1 MTVPAP
7 PPPAVPATAPCA
19 ANASVSA
26 EPPLRPAHADKAW
39 EWFRSIGS
47 PKFHVAPMVDQSEL
61 PFRLLCRRHGATCA
75 YTPMLHA
82 RIFSQDKKYREE
94 MLTSSPEDR
103 PLLVQFC
110 SNEPQHLLA
119 AAQRVEA
126 MGIADAIDINFGC
139 PQRIAKRGGYGAF
152 LMDDL
157 PKVEAMVRLLAQNL
171 RIPVTAKIRIFP
183 DLAKTVAYARMVEAA
198 GASLVAVHGRLREQK
213 DNTATRADWDAIR
226 AVKAA
231 LSVPVLANGNIR
243 HLGDVEACL
252 SYTGADGVLSAEG
265 LLADP
270 ALFDGPARAA
280 VAVGDYVPPP
290 LERLA
295 LAAEYMALT
304 AAHPV
309 PLRMVRGHVHKM
321 IGDWLA
327 EHTDLREKINRMPPS
342 IQLFLQVVDEI
353 LARAAASG
361 RGHPVPQLSAAELA
375 AADRDEARR
384 AAIEEQEREADALD
398 RLERRGGGCGC
409 AGEEEEAEELLID
422 WSDGALFE

>member
-1 MTVPAP
+1 MTVPV
-7 PPPAVPATAPCA
+7 PPPAAAPTTASHQPTTV
-19 ANASVSA
+19 NVDPTTSQ
-26 EPPLRPAHADKAW
+26 RPQHVDKAW

-82 RIFSQDKKYREE
+82 RIFSQDRKYREE
-94 MLTSSPEDR
+94 MLTTAPEDR

-110 SNEPQHLLA
+110 ANDPQHLLA
-119 AAQRVEA
+119 AARMVEA
-126 MGIADAIDINFGC
+126 SGVVDAVDINFGC
-139 PQRIAKRGGYGAF
+139 PQRIAKRGAYGAF

-157 PKVEAMVRLLAQNL
+157 PRVEALVRVLAQNL
-171 RIPVTAKIRIFP
+171 HIPVTAKIRIFP

-243 HLGDVEACL
+243 HLADVEACL
-252 SYTGADGVLSAEG
+252 SYTGADGVLSAEA

-270 ALFDGPARAA
+270 ALFDVPLRAF
-280 VAVGDYVPPP
+280 VAVGDYTAPP

-295 LAAEYMALT
+295 LAAEYMALV
-304 AAHPV
+304 AAYPV
-309 PLRMVRGHVHKM
+309 PLRMVRGHLHKM
-321 IGDWLA
+321 VGDWLA
-327 EHTDLREKINRMPPS
+327 EHTDLRHNINRLPPTV
-342 IQLFLQVVDEI
+342 QLFCQMVDE
-353 LARAAASG
+353 LRARVAASG
-361 RGHPVPQLSAAELA
+361 RNYPIPQLSAAELA
-375 AADRDEARR
+375 TADREEAKR

-398 RLERRGGGCGC
+398 RLERSGCRM
-409 AGEEEEAEELLID
+409 AGDCAEEDELVID
-422 WSDGALFE
+422 WSDGLVFT

>member
-1 MTVPAP
+1 MTVAVP
-7 PPPAVPATAPCA
+7 PPPAVPASALYEPRTTMDAAPLQR
-19 ANASVSA
+19 
-26 EPPLRPAHADKAW
+26 PPHADMAW

-82 RIFSQDKKYREE
+82 RIFSQDRKYREE
-94 MLTSSPEDR
+94 MLTTCSEDR

-110 SNEPQHLLA
+110 AHEPQHLLA
-119 AAQRVEA
+119 AARLVQDSGV
-126 MGIADAIDINFGC
+126 ADAIDINFGC

-157 PKVEAMVRLLAQNL
+157 PRVESLVRVLAQNL

-213 DNTATRADWDAIR
+213 DNSSTRADWDAIR

-243 HLGDVEACL
+243 HLGDVGACL
-252 SYTGADGVLSAEG
+252 SYTGADGVLSAES

-270 ALFDGPARAA
+270 ALFDVPARAS
-280 VAVGDYVPPP
+280 VAVGDVSGRGRWYSAPP
-290 LERLA
+290 LERLS
-295 LAAEYMALT
+295 LAAQYMDLVR
-304 AAHPV
+304 AHPV

-321 IGDWLA
+321 VGDWLA
-327 EHTDLREKINRMPPS
+327 EHTDLRDNINRLPPT
-342 IQLFLQVVDEI
+342 IQLFCQVRVRVCGGVKEVCVCVYVSRFANDPVLSRHACGGHI
-353 LARAAASG
+353 HCVTHCRLARCSVAPCPLTSCSF
-361 RGHPVPQLSAAELA
+361 LL
-375 AADRDEARR
+375 
-384 AAIEEQEREADALD
+384 L
-398 RLERRGGGCGC
+398 
-409 AGEEEEAEELLID
+409 LLI
-422 WSDGALFE
+422 EQC